1 MTIFTRL
8 TRITTLGLLL
18 ATVSPCLA
26 GQQQKGSGS
35 TTQPRPSAETAKAQP
50 PPADTTASR
59 TKSTAVES
67 AVPRDYVIGASD
79 VIEIAVWNNEAVS
92 RTVPVRP
99 DGKISLQLINDVQ
112 AAGMTP
118 MQLRDNLTQ
127 ALKAYVQNPE
137 VSVIV
142 REVHSFKV
150 SVMGEVKEP
159 GRFDLTGR
167 VTVLDVLAMAKGLT
181 QYADKNKIAVLRRE
195 QGATRTIPVDYQR
208 LVSSDP
214 ASGRDNFLLQ
224 PDDIVVVR

>member
-1 MTIFTRL
+1 MTTLTRL
-8 TRITTLGLLL
+8 FTFGVLL
-18 ATVSPCLA
+18 TMVSPALA
-26 GQQQKGSGS
+26 GQQQRGSGS
-35 TTQPRPSAETAKAQP
+35 TTQPRPSNETAKAQP
-50 PPADTTASR
+50 APDTTPRSKPAAIDG
-59 TKSTAVES
+59 TG
-67 AVPRDYVIGASD
+67 PRDYVIGPSD

-118 MQLRDNLTQ
+118 MQLRDALTQ
-127 ALKAYVQNPE
+127 ALTTYVQNPE

-208 LVSSDP
+208 LVSSDS
-214 ASGRDNFLLQ
+214 ANGRDNILLQ

>member
-1 MTIFTRL
+1 MTTLTRL
-8 TRITTLGLLL
+8 LTLGVLLTL
-18 ATVSPCLA
+18 VSPALA
-26 GQQQKGSGS
+26 GQQQ
-35 TTQPRPSAETAKAQP
+35 TTKPRSSEIAKPQP
-50 PPADTTASR
+50 PPADTATAR
-59 TKSTAVES
+59 TRSSNSDST
-67 AVPRDYVIGASD
+67 VPRDYVIGPSD
-79 VIEIAVWNNEAVS
+79 VIESTLWNNEAVS
-92 RTVPVRP
+92 RTVPGRP

-118 MQLRDNLTQ
+118 MQLRDALTKE
-127 ALKAYVQNPE
+127 LTAYVQNQE

-195 QGATRTIPVDYQR
+195 QGVTRTIPVEYQR
-208 LVSSDP
+208 LVSSD
-214 ASGRDNFLLQ
+214 AANGRDNFFVQ

>member
-1 MTIFTRL
+1 MTISTRL
-8 TRITTLGLLL
+8 FALGFLLSV
-18 ATVSPCLA
+18 AWPCLA
-26 GQQQKGSGS
+26 GPQQAPAAGS
-35 TTQPRPSAETAKAQP
+35 TAKPGSPQIGKAQP
-50 PPADTTASR
+50 PTD
-59 TKSTAVES
+59 STARSKPSTGDV
-67 AVPRDYVIGASD
+67 APRDYVIGPSD

-118 MQLRDNLTQ
+118 MQLRESLSQ
-127 ALKAYVQNPE
+127 ALASYVQNPE

-195 QGATRTIPVDYQR
+195 QGVTRTIPVDYQR
-208 LVSSDP
+208 LVSNDS
-214 ASGRDNFLLQ
+214 ASGRENFFVQ
-224 PDDIVVVR
+224 PDDIVLVR

>member
-1 MTIFTRL
+1 MSTLTRL
-8 TRITTLGLLL
+8 LALGLFL
-18 ATVSPCLA
+18 AMAAPSLA
-26 GQQQKGSGS
+26 GQQQPPPASS
-35 TTQPRPSAETAKAQP
+35 TTKPRPPELAKPQ
-50 PPADTTASR
+50 PPADTATRS
-59 TKSTAVES
+59 KSPTGDT
-67 AVPRDYVIGASD
+67 VPRDYVIGPSD
-79 VIEIAVWNNEAVS
+79 VIEIAVWNNDAVS

-118 MQLRDNLTQ
+118 MQLRDALAQ
-127 ALKAYVQNPE
+127 ALAAYVQNPE

-150 SVMGEVKEP
+150 SVMGEVREP

-195 QGATRTIPVDYQR
+195 GAGTRTIPVDYGR
-208 LVSSDP
+208 LVSSD
-214 ASGRDNFLLQ
+214 ASSLRENFVVQ

>member
-1 MTIFTRL
+1 MTTLTRL
-8 TRITTLGLLL
+8 LTLGVLLTL
-18 ATVSPCLA
+18 VSPALA
-26 GQQQKGSGS
+26 GQQQS
-35 TTQPRPSAETAKAQP
+35 TTKPRASEIAKPQP
-50 PPADTTASR
+50 PPADTAASR
-59 TKSTAVES
+59 TKSSSSES
-67 AVPRDYVIGASD
+67 VAPRDYVIGPSD
-79 VIEIAVWNNEAVS
+79 VIEIAVWNNDAVS

-118 MQLRDNLTQ
+118 MQLRDALTKE
-127 ALKAYVQNPE
+127 LTAYVQNPE

-195 QGATRTIPVDYQR
+195 QGVTRTIPVDYPR
-208 LVSSDP
+208 LVSSD
-214 ASGRDNFLLQ
+214 ASGRDNFFVQ

>member
-1 MTIFTRL
+1 MTILTRL
-8 TRITTLGLLL
+8 FAVGFLLSV
-18 ATVSPCLA
+18 ASPCLA
-26 GQQQKGSGS
+26 AGTQQAPSASS
-35 TTQPRPSAETAKAQP
+35 TTKPGSPPTGKAQP
-50 PPADTTASR
+50 PPDSTTR
-59 TKSTAVES
+59 TKSSTADT
-67 AVPRDYVIGASD
+67 VPRDYVIGPSD

-118 MQLRDNLTQ
+118 MQLRDSLSQ
-127 ALKAYVQNPE
+127 ALASYVQNPE

-195 QGATRTIPVDYQR
+195 QGVTRTIPVEYQR
-208 LVSSDP
+208 LLSSDL
-214 ASGRDNFLLQ
+214 ANGKENFLVQ
-224 PDDIVVVR
+224 PDDIIVVR